1 MNNYKIVL
9 EALKSQHVLVIGDL
23 MLDEYIKGS
32 VSRISPEAPVP
43 VVVQEESFFTPGGAS
58 NVANNLSS
66 LGAKVTVV
74 GRIGQ
79 DPEGEILK
87 KVLEDRGIRT
97 AGVMFDARVQTI
109 LKTRIIAQQQ
119 QVVRVDRERVVDD
132 SDGLFYDEKVAPF
145 IHKHFSQF
153 SAVVISDYG
162 KGVIQAPLVDDV
174 LRMAKKA
181 GIPVVVDPK
190 AEHLRFYGHVTS
202 ITPNR
207 KEMET
212 ALKSLEPDTRKAHGI
227 TVTRLDSL
235 DAVKAAGKGLLSYL
249 GIDSLLVTLGEGG
262 MCLFEEGK
270 EPFHIPTRAQEV
282 FDVSGAG
289 DTVIAVFSLCLAAG
303 ADKKVAADIANH
315 AAGIVVAKMGA
326 ACVTPQ
332 ELVDAMKKVR
342 T

>member
-1 MNNYKIVL
+1 MNKYKTVL
-9 EALKSQHVLVIGDL
+9 EDLKNRHVLVVGDL

-43 VVVQEESFFTPGGAS
+43 VVVQEDAFFTPGGAS

-74 GRIGQ
+74 GRIGK
-79 DPEGEILK
+79 DTEGEILK
-87 KVLEDRGIRT
+87 KVLEERGIRT
-97 AGVMFDARVQTI
+97 TGVMVDPRLHTI
-109 LKTRIIAQQQ
+109 LKTRIIAQHQ
-119 QVVRVDRERVVDD
+119 QVVRVDREQVVDD

-153 SAVVISDYG
+153 DAVILSDYG
-162 KGVIQAPLVDDV
+162 KGVIQAPLVEDIT
-174 LRMAKKA
+174 RMAKKA

-190 AEHLRFYGHVTS
+190 VEHLKFYGHVAS

-212 ALKSLEPDTRKAHGI
+212 ALKSLEPETRKTFGI
-227 TVTRLDSL
+227 MATRLDSL
-235 DAVKAAGKGLLSYL
+235 DAVKAAGKGLLTYL

-270 EPFHIPTRAQEV
+270 EPFHLPTRAQEV

-289 DTVIAVFSLCLAAG
+289 DTVIAVFALCLAAG
-303 ADKKVAADIANH
+303 ADKKLAADIANH

-326 ACVTPQ
+326 ACVTPD
-332 ELVDAMKKVR
+332 ELIAAMKVKV
-342 T
+342 

>member
-1 MNNYKIVL
+1 MNKYKTVL
-9 EALKSQHVLVIGDL
+9 EDLKSRHVLVVGDL

-43 VVVQEESFFTPGGAS
+43 VVVQEEAFFTPGGAS
-58 NVANNLSS
+58 NVANNLSA

-79 DPEGEILK
+79 DNEGEILK
-87 KVLEDRGIRT
+87 KVLEERGIRT
-97 AGVMFDARVQTI
+97 AGVMVDPRLHTI
-109 LKTRIIAQQQ
+109 LKTRIIAQHQ
-119 QVVRVDRERVVDD
+119 QVVRVDREQVVDD

-153 SAVVISDYG
+153 DAVILSDYG
-162 KGVIQAPLVDDV
+162 KGVIQAPLVEDIT
-174 LRMAKKA
+174 RMARKA

-190 AEHLRFYGHVTS
+190 VEHLKFYGHVAS

-212 ALKSLEPDTRKAHGI
+212 ALKSLEPDTRKTYGI
-227 TVTRLDSL
+227 TTTRLDSL
-235 DAVKAAGKGLLSYL
+235 EAVKIAGKGLLSYL

-270 EPFHIPTRAQEV
+270 DPFHLPTRAQEV

-289 DTVIAVFSLCLAAG
+289 DTVIAVFALCLATG

-326 ACVTPQ
+326 ACVTPD
-332 ELVDAMKKVR
+332 ELLAAMKVKV
-342 T
+342 